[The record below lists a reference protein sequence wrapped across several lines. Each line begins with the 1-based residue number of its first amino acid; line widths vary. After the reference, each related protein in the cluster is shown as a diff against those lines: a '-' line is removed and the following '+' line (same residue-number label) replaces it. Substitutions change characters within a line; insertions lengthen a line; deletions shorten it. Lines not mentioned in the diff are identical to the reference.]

1 MQIILLS
8 KKGTKTINF
17 SLTRKVT
24 SVILVSLLFVGSI
37 AGYFFTLPNQSS
49 LNKQLIN
56 NTLTEQRLEL
66 LKLKQKTRNT
76 LDGLAVRVGQVQAR
90 LMHLN
95 AVGEHLVKKAKLSPT
110 EFDFDALPAQ
120 GGSHPIDMQDG
131 LSESQLMLD
140 IQELGQQMGL
150 REKQLEL
157 LDQFMLEKELAK
169 KIRPAG
175 LPVEKG
181 WLSSNFGNRIDPFHG
196 RKTFHRGVDI
206 AGKSGTNVL
215 SVASGLVAWVGV
227 KSGYG
232 VLIEI
237 DHGDGYITRYAH
249 NKKSLVVVGEAISQG
264 QVIAKMGSTGRS
276 TGPHVHFEVVKDGK
290 QVNPRKYLYS
300 SR

>member
-17 SLTRKVT
+17 SLTRKVALT
-24 SVILVSLLFVGSI
+24 LLFCLLSLGSIVGYFVSL
-37 AGYFFTLPNQSS
+37 PNKNF
-49 LNKQLIN
+49 LNNQLIS
-56 NTLTEQRLEL
+56 NTLAEQRLEL
-66 LKLKQKTRNT
+66 VQLQQKTRNT
-76 LDGLAVRVGQVQAR
+76 LDGLAIRVGQVQAR

-110 EFDFDALPAQ
+110 EFDFNTLPAQ
-120 GGSHPIDMQDG
+120 GGSNPIGTLDE

-140 IQELGQQMGL
+140 IHKLNQQMSM

-169 KIRPAG
+169 KVRPAG

-181 WLSSNFGNRIDPFHG
+181 WLSSNFGMRIDPFNG
-196 RKTFHRGVDI
+196 RKTFHHGVDV

-215 SVASGLVAWVGV
+215 SVASGIVVWVGV
-227 KSGYG
+227 KNGYG

-237 DHGDGYITRYAH
+237 DHGNGYITRYAH
-249 NKKSLVVVGEAISQG
+249 NKKSLVSAGETVDQG
-264 QVIAKMGSTGRS
+264 QMIAKMGSTGRS
-276 TGPHVHFEVVKDGK
+276 TGPHVHFEVIKNGK
-290 QVNPRKYLYS
+290 RVNPRKYLYS